1 MDNIKEYNMTQS
13 KKIKVTLIIT
23 IFIWVRHNKKEVVF
37 EKACEYGYKIEFSDS
52 TMFHINEGA
61 VTYYY
66 SLGLTG
72 INFIK
77 YDIKIEEPGVKVKE
91 GELIVSIKRKNK
103 DGSQIKGRFHD
114 TRIIIDDEGN
124 EEILYSGMSFRC
136 NSNFDRSSLV
146 ISGVLD
152 AEQKAIDAYENVTG
166 YVPIEELKQ
175 YYNRALEI
183 CNQLNE

>member
-23 IFIWVRHNKKEVVF
+23 ICIFIIVGIVIFICVRHNKKEVVF
-37 EKACEYGYKIEFSDS
+37 EKAREHGYNIEFSDS
-52 TMFHINEGA
+52 TMFYINEGA

-66 SLGLTG
+66 SLDMSG

-114 TRIIIDDEGN
+114 TRTIIDDEGN
-124 EEILYSGMSFRC
+124 EEILYLLLYTSF
-136 NSNFDRSSLV
+136 
-146 ISGVLD
+146 
-152 AEQKAIDAYENVTG
+152 
-166 YVPIEELKQ
+166 
-175 YYNRALEI
+175 
-183 CNQLNE
+183 LN